1 VALSE
6 AEAFEE
12 WVHRED
18 PPYSLVV
25 SVKEWIDRLED
36 APWQAPS
43 SQIDEMTVLGEY
55 QTRQATVQGID
66 VIYQEDFLT
75 GRTDLIHV
83 GSRPD
88 LLP

>member
-1 VALSE
+1 MALFDI
-6 AEAFEE
+6 EAFYE
-12 WVHRED
+12 WLQRED

-25 SVKEWIDRLED
+25 AVKAWIDGLDD

-55 QTRQATVQGID
+55 QTRQATVQGVD
-66 VIYQEDFLT
+66 VIYQEQFLT

-88 LLP
+88 LLL